1 MEWGS
6 VSRESK
12 DRCAGSGTFRSWLCR
27 RGPGNPN
34 AKDHPVDSKRAGSA
48 QQHGE
53 GRTEA
58 AGFETRQ
65 MRPACLEMNG
75 TFRLRH
81 PALKTQAAHDAPEC
95 ARAFFRAVRLQ
106 VFAREGESCV
116 ADAKRS
122 PASSAN
128 CGQRAELYEP
138 ALRAADGIKAGIR
151 IHGSAPWV
159 CAALPAGVLLRL
171 PISLAKKISQRAGS
185 GRRLGTGRS
194 RAGWEEK
201 GIRGDG
207 EARRGRSLRTFA
219 SSPWYRP
226 AQLIR

>member
-34 AKDHPVDSKRAGSA
+34 AKDDPVDSKRAGSA

-95 ARAFFRAVRLQ
+95 ARAFFRTVLVVQ
-106 VFAREGESCV
+106 VSRREGESCV
-116 ADAKRS
+116 TDAKRS
-122 PASSAN
+122 PAPLADR
-128 CGQRAELYEP
+128 GEGAELYQT
-138 ALRAADGIKAGIR
+138 ACGAADGINANIR
-151 IHGSAPWV
+151 IHEVLLWCAPHR
-159 CAALPAGVLLRL
+159 CAVPIAGV
-171 PISLAKKISQRAGS
+171 AA
-185 GRRLGTGRS
+185 
-194 RAGWEEK
+194 E
-201 GIRGDG
+201 GD
-207 EARRGRSLRTFA
+207 
-219 SSPWYRP
+219 
-226 AQLIR
+226 